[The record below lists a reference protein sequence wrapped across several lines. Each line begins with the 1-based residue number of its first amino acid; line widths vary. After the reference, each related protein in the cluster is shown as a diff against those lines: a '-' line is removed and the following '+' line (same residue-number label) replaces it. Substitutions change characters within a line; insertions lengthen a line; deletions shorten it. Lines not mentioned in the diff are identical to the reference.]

1 MQNFQQVLKRSCDS
15 KPFFFF
21 FLRLRNSDVGA
32 GKLMDEQMA
41 VAAEWA
47 VPAKA
52 ISEADF
58 PRLHPL

>member
-1 MQNFQQVLKRSCDS
+1 MTQNL
-15 KPFFFF
+15 FFFF
-21 FLRLRNSDVGA
+21 FFFFRLRNSDVGA